1 MLMNVSLITV
11 VVIITVTVTM
21 VVTGVH
27 VDQVIPYKMM
37 DLSVLVSNVLHY
49 VIMLVNICSL

>member
-1 MLMNVSLITV
+1 MLMNVSLIMV
-11 VVIITVTVTM
+11 VVIITVTTTM

-37 DLSVLVSNVLHY
+37 DLSVLVSNVLH
-49 VIMLVNICSL
+49 